1 MENRTII
8 WDRVALKEFVAAIE
22 YIAKDSIQNAEI
34 VRSAIIKK
42 IEATLSNPDMFM
54 PDKYKLN
61 NNGLYRAFEL
71 HHLRIAY
78 YITPDKIRILRVRHT
93 SREPKIY

>member
-1 MENRTII
+1 
-8 WDRVALKEFVAAIE
+8 
-22 YIAKDSIQNAEI
+22 
-34 VRSAIIKK
+34 
-42 IEATLSNPDMFM
+42 M

-71 HHLRIAY
+71 HHLRITY

-93 SREPKIY
+93 SREPKNY

>member
-22 YIAKDSIQNAEI
+22 YIARDSIQNVEI

-42 IEATLSNPDMFM
+42 IEATFLTPICLCLISINLITTAFTGL
-54 PDKYKLN
+54 LN
-61 NNGLYRAFEL
+61 F
-71 HHLRIAY
+71 
-78 YITPDKIRILRVRHT
+78 TT
-93 SREPKIY
+93 